1 MFALQLESLHCST
14 APHLLWVMKALRRIP
29 VVVPCLDFQ
38 SAALHLSLGRVG
50 SRFARRRPIAPSH
63 ERKGGST
70 FRWRRHEFHQR
81 RGRTEC
87 CRLDARSR
95 GTDSARRPDQFSAGS
110 PSICA
115 CSALVIG
122 ELSSNSGQI
131 SDART
136 LSNSPAPLSVWGWN
150 ASAASVSGP
159 GPAVTYSH
167 RRSSM
172 CARQCTARQ
181 PANERGLPVPHVP
194 RVALTPSCS

>member
-1 MFALQLESLHCST
+1 MFAPQLESLRCST

-29 VVVPCLDFQ
+29 VVVPCHLE
-38 SAALHLSLGRVG
+38 SAALHLSHGRVG

-63 ERKGGST
+63 ERGGGSK

-115 CSALVIG
+115 WSALVIG

-150 ASAASVSGP
+150 ASAASVSGAGP
-159 GPAVTYSH
+159 SRDVQPPAVFDVCS
-167 RRSSM
+167 
-172 CARQCTARQ
+172 ACTARQ
-181 PANERGLPVPHVP
+181 PANERGPPVPHVP
-194 RVALTPSCS
+194 RVSLTPSST